1 MLRFLEW
8 ISCRRLRLGKFYP
21 TLKLQ
26 TFLDEFHGCYKD
38 GSNGGLD
45 CRWFASL
52 YFCLRIALFAV
63 YPITVSWY
71 DQYIAQILI
80 FLFAALMFSVIRPY
94 REEWI
99 NNTDVTMLLT
109 LAIITALSLYNLQL
123 ARIGQGIN
131 VWAFAIQFI
140 LIVMPLLYCIGYYCT
155 LMWSRTKSRCI
166 DFAKRKLVNDDAALL
181 DDGSEDSRD
190 NLVDSTHVPNFL
202 DYVENTGRMRGRV
215 RLSNSHR
222 WNANRGNVNHPQ
234 PGIINSNQLASES
247 TLLLT
252 PSSSNT
258 GSSSSQTSHERGGRG
273 QRQTEEGKKDESQN
287 EPTAIDVQLHSEGY
301 QTTPTGDY
309 GSVGQTSLLTSSKI

>member
-99 NNTDVTMLLT
+99 NNIDVTMLLT

-155 LMWSRTKSRCI
+155 LLCMDT
-166 DFAKRKLVNDDAALL
+166 N
-181 DDGSEDSRD
+181 
-190 NLVDSTHVPNFL
+190 
-202 DYVENTGRMRGRV
+202 
-215 RLSNSHR
+215 
-222 WNANRGNVNHPQ
+222 
-234 PGIINSNQLASES
+234 
-247 TLLLT
+247 
-252 PSSSNT
+252 
-258 GSSSSQTSHERGGRG
+258 
-273 QRQTEEGKKDESQN
+273 
-287 EPTAIDVQLHSEGY
+287 
-301 QTTPTGDY
+301 
-309 GSVGQTSLLTSSKI
+309 KIKMHWLCET